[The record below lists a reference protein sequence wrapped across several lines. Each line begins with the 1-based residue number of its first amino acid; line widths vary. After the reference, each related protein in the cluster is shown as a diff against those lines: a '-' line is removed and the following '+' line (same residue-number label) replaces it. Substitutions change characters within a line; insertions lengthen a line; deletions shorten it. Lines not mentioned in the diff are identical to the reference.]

1 MTITPQQYIKTRPA
15 DLAATRR
22 EQLLSELDR
31 CNRDLAQITAAP
43 GDGRTPAYL
52 PAMGE
57 LDWRIERELIEEEI
71 ATLGKPDPPS
81 GAGDLPRGKRGC
93 FRTPEDRC

>member
-1 MTITPQQYIKTRPA
+1 
-15 DLAATRR
+15 
-22 EQLLSELDR
+22 
-31 CNRDLAQITAAP
+31 
-43 GDGRTPAYL
+43 
-52 PAMGE
+52 MGE